1 MYGQWDDIDN
11 APADDQER
19 QDRDACDADM
29 TEILPETDE
38 DRCCGRYERY
48 DLHKKPEEAFED
60 NGRRKRKAGRS
71 KRYKVLK
78 YLAAAAVFAAAVF
91 VSYQAGSQ
99 GLGKEKPRAYLPSGS
114 PRAGAAKDGACAKT
128 APEAG
133 AGTDAAQNRSTA
145 AGQMASSDETGAYQP
160 LSYSG
165 EAAASS
171 EESFYYW
178 GEAAIPHTDIL
189 YSEGFDYRG
198 PVASV
203 AKAAMPSVVAITT
216 ESIQEIQD
224 YFGFFTERYR
234 RSEGSGSGIIVGEND
249 AELLIATNNH
259 VVSGATTLSVCFIGD
274 GTSGDLNLQDAVSA
288 VIKGADKDN
297 DLAIVA
303 VNKAE
308 IPEETLGN
316 IRIASIGDSNDLVV
330 GEQVVAIGNAL
341 GYGQSVTSGWVSAL
355 GRTIVNE
362 DGTVTHLIQ
371 TDAAINPGNSG
382 GALLN
387 LKGEVIGIN
396 TAKYADYAVE
406 GMGYAIPI
414 SNATPILEDMM
425 SRETR
430 EKLSKEES
438 GYMGVSLV
446 DLSDKMLQMYNMP
459 AGAFV
464 EEVYIDSPAAD
475 AGLKRGDIIMKIDGQ
490 TVSNGS
496 AVIDLLQY
504 YAPGETVDV
513 VVARSDAGEYRQSTL
528 SVTLGE
534 RPYN

>member
-355 GRTIVNE
+355 NRTMSTQ
-362 DGTVTHLIQ
+362 DGTAENLIQ

-387 LKGEVIGIN
+387 MKGQLVGIN
-396 TAKYADYAVE
+396 SAKYASSSSTVE
-406 GMGYAIPI
+406 GMGYAISI
-414 SNATPILEDMM
+414 DKARPILEELMN
-425 SRETR
+425 RKTR
-430 EKLSKEES
+430 TIVRDNPASLGATVANLSFEAIF
-438 GYMGVSLV
+438 
-446 DLSDKMLQMYNMP
+446 MYNLP
-459 AGAFV
+459 RGAFITEIV
-464 EEVYIDSPAAD
+464 PGGAAD
-475 AGLKRGDIIMKIDGQ
+475 EAGLQQGDIILQMDGERITSREMLYEKMQ
-490 TVSNGS
+490 YYEAGEEVVFRIQRTVNGIYRDMDISVCFGS
-496 AVIDLLQY
+496 A
-504 YAPGETVDV
+504 A
-513 VVARSDAGEYRQSTL
+513 
-528 SVTLGE
+528 
-534 RPYN
+534 